1 MYYYKLYCHVEIFQ
15 KKRLLADVKAK
26 YLISYVKTELVS
38 LTDEPWDKE
47 TILIG

>member
-1 MYYYKLYCHVEIFQ
+1 MYYYKLYCHVEIF
-15 KKRLLADVKAK
+15 KKRLLANVKAK
-26 YLISYVKTELVS
+26 YLILDVKTELVS